1 MKFYVVIDS
10 EDGEVGGV
18 TDKRSKAI
26 AMVSNNNAMKYDMPS
41 GGQGGF
47 GVVEVDAN
55 NEKDAVKMA
64 QSKIRVTKQES
75 KTYYNRYLGDDAVTE
90 YTKIKV
96 KGMTQEALDEAYND
110 YFQGHTDDFK
120 KKMKTVSEVAQF
132 TSFLIENGL
141 DIRLI
146 NQMLKTLA

>member
-1 MKFYVVIDS
+1 
-10 EDGEVGGV
+10 
-18 TDKRSKAI
+18 
-26 AMVSNNNAMKYDMPS
+26 
-41 GGQGGF
+41 
-47 GVVEVDAN
+47 
-55 NEKDAVKMA
+55 
-64 QSKIRVTKQES
+64 
-75 KTYYNRYLGDDAVTE
+75 
-90 YTKIKV
+90 
-96 KGMTQEALDEAYND
+96 MTQEALDEAYND